1 MQINAKINASESLIQ
16 ASISG
21 TPKAV
26 DADLVN
32 FQTVTIPGITVQ
44 ETADGVKITAESG
57 DKVTTATV
65 KNGRDGEQGPQGEP
79 GPQGPKGDTGATG
92 PQGERGM
99 QGPQGIQGI
108 QGPQGPAGAT
118 GAQGPRG
125 YQGEK
130 GDKGA
135 TGATGAT
142 GPQGPAGADGKT
154 PVKGTDYFTEADK
167 AEMVATVKAALSF
180 ETWTFTLEDGTTV
193 TKDVFVNA

>member
-21 TPKAV
+21 APKAV

-32 FQTVTIPGITVQ
+32 FQTVTIPGITVH

-92 PQGERGM
+92 PQGERGV

-118 GAQGPRG
+118 GPQGPRG

-135 TGATGAT
+135 TG
-142 GPQGPAGADGKT
+142 PQGPAGANGKT
-154 PVKGTDYFTEADK
+154 PVKGTDYFTEAEK
-167 AEMVATVKAALSF
+167 AEMVAAVKAALSF

-193 TKDVFVNA
+193 TKEVCINA

>member
-21 TPKAV
+21 APKAV

-32 FQTVTIPGITVQ
+32 FQTVTIPGITVH

-92 PQGERGM
+92 PQGERGL
-99 QGPQGIQGI
+99 QGPQGPQGNPGPQGEKGIQGE
-108 QGPQGPAGAT
+108 QGPQGPAGAN
-118 GAQGPRG
+118 
-125 YQGEK
+125 
-130 GDKGA
+130 
-135 TGATGAT
+135 
-142 GPQGPAGADGKT
+142 GKT
-154 PVKGTDYFTEADK
+154 PVKGTDYFTEAEK
-167 AEMVATVKAALSF
+167 AEMVAAVKAALSF

-193 TKDVFVNA
+193 TKEVCINA